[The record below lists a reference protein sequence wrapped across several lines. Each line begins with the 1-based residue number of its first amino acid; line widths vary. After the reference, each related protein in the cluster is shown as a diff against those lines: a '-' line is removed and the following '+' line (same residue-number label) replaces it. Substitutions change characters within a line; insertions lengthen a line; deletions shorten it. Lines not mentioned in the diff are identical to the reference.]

1 MCRWLG
7 YFGNPIALE
16 DLLYD
21 APHSLI
27 EQSRHAHLQAS
38 LQNGD
43 GFGLGWYRDSRE
55 KPGVYRSVAPA
66 WSDANLR
73 DLAAQIRS
81 PLFLAH
87 VRAATG
93 TSVQQSNCH
102 PFRHGRWI
110 MVHNGF
116 IAEFGRLRRD
126 LMLAVDPDLFEG
138 IQGTTDSE
146 MIFHLALTFGLAE
159 EPLAALERMAGFVE
173 EVARTH
179 GVPDPLQMTIGLSDG
194 ERLYAVRYA
203 SGPVVNTLFVSEDTR
218 DHARAARPGGV
229 RLAPGQIAGVAYE
242 ENKPL
247 PHLDVEARAIVS
259 EPVADLPGL
268 WREVPPS
275 SALIVGPDPDERFGF
290 TPRPPV

>member
-7 YFGNPIALE
+7 YFGDPIVLE
-16 DLLYD
+16 DLLYH

-27 EQSRHAHLQAS
+27 EQSRHAHLQQS
-38 LQNGD
+38 LSNAD

-55 KPGVYRSVAPA
+55 RPGVYRNVAPA

-93 TSVQQSNCH
+93 TAVQQSNCH
-102 PFRHGRWI
+102 PFRHDRWV

-116 IAEFGRLRRD
+116 IDQFTRLRRE
-126 LMLAVDPDLFEG
+126 LLLAVDPEFFPN

-146 MIFHLALTFGLAE
+146 LIFHLALTFGLTDD
-159 EPLAALERMAGFVE
+159 PIRALEQTAGLVE
-173 EVARTH
+173 EVGHSH
-179 GVPDPLQMTIGLSDG
+179 GVAEPLQMTVGLSDG

-203 SGPVVNTLFVSEDTR
+203 SGPVVNSLYVSEDSR
-218 DHARAARPGGV
+218 SGQLGGV
-229 RLAPGQIAGVAYE
+229 RLAPGQVAGQAYVQ
-242 ENKPL
+242 NPQFPRL
-247 PHLDVEARAIVS
+247 PKEARAVVS
-259 EPVADLPGL
+259 EPVADLAGL
-268 WREVPPS
+268 WHEVPPS
-275 SALIVGPDPDERFGF
+275 SALVIGEGPDERLGF
-290 TPRPPV
+290 TPRPPG

>member
-43 GFGLGWYRDSRE
+43 GFGLGWYRDSRA
-55 KPGVYRSVAPA
+55 KPGRYRSIAPA

-73 DLAAQIRS
+73 DLAEQIRS

-93 TSVQQSNCH
+93 TAVQQSNCH
-102 PFRHGRWI
+102 PFRHGNWI
-110 MVHNGF
+110 FVHNGF
-116 IAEFGRLRRD
+116 IAEFERLRRE
-126 LMLAVDPDLFEG
+126 LVLAIDPELFPEV
-138 IQGTTDSE
+138 QGTTDSE
-146 MIFHLALTFGLAE
+146 TIFFLALPFGLKE
-159 EPLAALERMAGFVE
+159 DPLGALEYAAGFVE
-173 EVARTH
+173 EVGHRH
-179 GVPDPLQMTIGLSDG
+179 GVAEPLQMTVGMSDG
-194 ERLYAVRYA
+194 ERLYAARYA
-203 SGPVVNTLFVSEDTR
+203 SGPIVNTLFISEDTR
-218 DHARAARPGGV
+218 EEARAVRRGGV
-229 RLAPGQIAGVAYE
+229 RLAPGQIGGLAYA

-247 PHLDVEARAIVS
+247 PHLDIEARAIVS
-259 EPVADLPGL
+259 EPIADLPGL
-268 WREVPPS
+268 WQEVPPA
-275 SALIVGPDPDERFGF
+275 SALIVGPGPDERLAF
-290 TPRPPV
+290 TPRSPL